1 MGIISGLGVDLPGR
15 GDWLGEGDYTAKR
28 EGGCLEEKAGIL
40 VTAMILL
47 MLGVVKNNLLVRQ
60 SQGRFL
66 FPALGAIA
74 VLLSYGFLNLF
85 PDRVRDRA
93 AVGYT
98 TVLITL
104 NLVSL
109 FAYLIPESY

>member
-1 MGIISGLGVDLPGR
+1 MD
-15 GDWLGEGDYTAKR
+15 DAWKR
-28 EGGCLEEKAGIL
+28 KAGIL
-40 VTAMILL
+40 TAAIILL
-47 MLGVVKNNLLVRQ
+47 LMGVVKNNLLVRQ

-66 FPALGAIA
+66 FPVLGAIA
-74 VLLSYGFLNLF
+74 VLLSYGLLNLF
-85 PDRVRDRA
+85 PDRVRHRA